1 MTMNSFISVSFTT
14 FLVQLSMVT
23 SKWRMAFWIKLVRKH
38 VARGLIGG
46 NQFWIDLI
54 RKANQMPR
62 EFMDRMFA
70 YVKIWCK
77 YGSSFMRRLYSS

>member
-1 MTMNSFISVSFTT
+1 MTMNSFISVSFT

-38 VARGLIGG
+38 VARGLIAG

-62 EFMDRMFA
+62 QFMDRMFA
-70 YVKIWCK
+70 YVKTWCK
-77 YGSSFMRRLYSS
+77 YGSSFMGRLYSS

>member
-14 FLVQLSMVT
+14 FLGQLSMVT
-23 SKWRMAFWIKLVRKH
+23 SKRRMAFWIKLVRKH
-38 VARGLIGG
+38 VAHGLIAG

-62 EFMDRMFA
+62 QFMKRMFA
-70 YVKIWCK
+70 YMLVPRYVSDLLLIWE
-77 YGSSFMRRLYSS
+77 